1 MDELQKKK
9 QQEMLLR
16 TETYKE
22 ALGNDSLIKN
32 MGVMDMDFEAYDE
45 HRLDEN
51 ACELFR
57 ERLKEMIMM
66 DDIAAEDMRTKYP
79 DIFQEAMKEKVQL
92 NTQASRLGVSKAVT
106 DITGKKKAHAKAKME
121 QMSKANKL
129 IVGKAET
136 EERQRL
142 ASMSREAND
151 SYAKM
156 VRETKQRIQDEFSTL
171 SDDVMQARVAE
182 INKEHLSFEIKY
194 ATDQKKTAVK
204 TKLQKEGGHTPE
216 EIDEIVAKTA
226 LDLDEEKEVG
236 AKVYGGAKVVDGKEV
251 IIPGSGIKT
260 LTDAQKLS
268 LVRDLKLK
276 AVDSDD
282 RYKTPEEKEK
292 RKSEIALDYKRLD
305 GRLVR
310 ISKIGDEGGPCTA
323 KDALF
328 FEKDY
333 VVKVDL
339 LTNRVERELPQYN
352 GGSFGFSDI
361 HRDVARWTNPLGH
374 ADDATVES
382 CKEAF
387 EHISSCVQYRD
398 LTKKASEEKKKKNPD
413 ADMIKQCERESRGME
428 KATREGVEYAIGRLD
443 LFEQECKDLLK
454 TMPSSLWSTRP
465 SYVDILANMD
475 TLNEVYRK
483 AQSLMNVGRIIGR
496 SPDLMEFVLNKNQ
509 FKRTVSFIFAFGGNA
524 GLLSHRGKQLDKKMR
539 EAAERGEK
547 AEDVKDDLPQVASLE
562 DKYKDVLSRFDNGSF

>member
-92 NTQASRLGVSKAVT
+92 NTQASRSGVSKAVT
-106 DITGKKKAHAKAKME
+106 DITGKKKAHAKAKMD

-136 EERQRL
+136 EELQRL
-142 ASMSREAND
+142 TSLSREAND
-151 SYAKM
+151 TYANM
-156 VRETKQRIQDEFSTL
+156 VRETKQRIRDEFSTL
-171 SDDVMQARVAE
+171 SDEDMKQRLSE
-182 INKEHLSFEIKY
+182 INEQHVADELKY
-194 ATDQKKTAVK
+194 QLGQKRTAVK
-204 TKLQKEGGHTPE
+204 LQLQKEGGHTPE

-226 LDLDEEKEVG
+226 LNEDEVKEVRT
-236 AKVYGGAKVVDGKEV
+236 KIYGGVKVVDGKEV
-251 IIPGSGIKT
+251 QIQGSAHTT
-260 LTDAQKLS
+260 LEEAQKLA
-268 LVRDLKLK
+268 LVRDLKIK

-328 FEKDY
+328 FEQDY

-339 LTNRVERELPQYN
+339 ITNRVERELPQYN

-387 EHISSCVQYRD
+387 DHISSCVQYRD

-413 ADMIKQCERESRGME
+413 ADMIRQYEQESQGMV
-428 KATREGVEYAIGRLD
+428 KATREGVEYGIGRLE
-443 LFEQECKDLLK
+443 LFERECKELLK
-454 TMPSSLWSTRP
+454 TMPSSLWGARP

-524 GLLSHRGKQLDKKMR
+524 GLLSFRGKQLDKKMR
-539 EAAERGEK
+539 EAAEKGEK
-547 AEDVKDDLPQVASLE
+547 AEDVKDDLAPMASLE
-562 DKYKDVLSRFDNGSF
+562 DKYKEVLKRFEDGKF